1 MSESKIPIRSLEG
14 HPLVDVEAR
23 GLAQA
28 AANEAAA
35 NAKRVTALTE
45 EIAELKGSGSTETV
59 VLDIP
64 LSSGYYYGFKDTSSD
79 YNISEVIK
87 SSSTSLYTPTPVDLG
102 ASAVGKK
109 LRIISNDYKTDS
121 GRYTGFCKTA
131 DGVTNKNYGFSEK
144 NNFVY
149 DEENQ
154 HYVMEIPIYTRYLY
168 ISLENRARPVR
179 IEIVSESSV
188 YAGRSAYVS
197 VTGSDENGDGSN
209 LMPFA
214 TVSKALSAGFED
226 IVVKGGVYRQRITI
240 DENSRN
246 HDGKRASISP
256 ADPDGRVIFVD
267 PDAVI
272 ATDETHVSGKVY
284 SATTDKM
291 FADGNVWISQDGVQD
306 ASTLIS
312 DAERHPLERGMEYR
326 CEDTKIERCAAT
338 TLSDALTEIE
348 SADTYK
354 WYAESGKL
362 YFSRPQAITEVNPLC
377 GSFGNSLLNGFVSRA
392 RTIEL
397 IGIESKYMAI
407 NVDGMSRATLK
418 DCKSTNVYGDG
429 AFTYN
434 QCASAEF
441 VRCEAARCYKGTNG
455 DGFNAHSSKTG
466 NAFSKQTTALFVDCW
481 SHDNCDDGYSDH
493 ERSETTIIGG
503 LYEYNGKA
511 GVTPSYGSHC
521 TCYNV
526 ISRRNYSGFYC
537 AGTADE
543 AEGGKY
549 TQMVCMGCVSEN
561 NVRGGSKIGF
571 RLTGAGNS
579 AMLIGCKSIGH
590 SVGYSSEDGTKMRL
604 VDCGSLNDATVK
616 SGSGIVIENT
626 TLVS

>member
-1 MSESKIPIRSLEG
+1 MANYISKYTGAQIDKAVG
-14 HPLVDVEAR
+14 DVLNGNVGGTGGGGNITIDDTLTKA
-23 GLAQA
+23 GA
-28 AANEAAA
+28 AAD
-35 NAKRVTALTE
+35 AKATGDRLTALSE
-45 EIAELKGSGSTETV
+45 EIEELKGEGGTETV

-121 GRYTGFCKTA
+121 GRFTGFCKTA

-154 HYVMEIPIYTRYLY
+154 CYVMEIPIYTRYLY
-168 ISLENRARPVR
+168 ISLESRARPVR
-179 IEIVSESSV
+179 IEMVSESSV

-209 LMPFA
+209 GTPFA

-246 HDGKRASISP
+246 HDGKRVSISP

-291 FADGNVWISQDGVQD
+291 FADGNVWIFQDGVQD

-326 CEDTKIERCAAT
+326 C
-338 TLSDALTEIE
+338 
-348 SADTYK
+348 
-354 WYAESGKL
+354 
-362 YFSRPQAITEVNPLC
+362 
-377 GSFGNSLLNGFVSRA
+377 
-392 RTIEL
+392 
-397 IGIESKYMAI
+397 GI
-407 NVDGMSRATLK
+407 R
-418 DCKSTNVYGDG
+418 
-429 AFTYN
+429 
-434 QCASAEF
+434 Q
-441 VRCEAARCYKGTNG
+441 
-455 DGFNAHSSKTG
+455 
-466 NAFSKQTTALFVDCW
+466 ALFQQTA
-481 SHDNCDDGYSDH
+481 SDH
-493 ERSETTIIGG
+493 
-503 LYEYNGKA
+503 
-511 GVTPSYGSHC
+511 GSQSA
-521 TCYNV
+521 V
-526 ISRRNYSGFYC
+526 WQLWQFFAQRF
-537 AGTADE
+537 
-543 AEGGKY
+543 
-549 TQMVCMGCVSEN
+549 CVKGEN
-561 NVRGGSKIGF
+561 
-571 RLTGAGNS
+571 
-579 AMLIGCKSIGH
+579 
-590 SVGYSSEDGTKMRL
+590 D
-604 VDCGSLNDATVK
+604 
-616 SGSGIVIENT
+616 
-626 TLVS
+626 